1 MWKKMSSRRLH
12 CVGKPRPLL
21 AFRGN
26 QSLRKPVPMET
37 FYMLEEGNKN
47 ILRPMAHLRDQAF

>member
-1 MWKKMSSRRLH
+1 MWKKMSIRLLH

-21 AFRGN
+21 TFWGN
-26 QSLRKPVPMET
+26 QSLRKLVPIET

-47 ILRPMAHLRDQAF
+47 ILQSMAHLRHQAF